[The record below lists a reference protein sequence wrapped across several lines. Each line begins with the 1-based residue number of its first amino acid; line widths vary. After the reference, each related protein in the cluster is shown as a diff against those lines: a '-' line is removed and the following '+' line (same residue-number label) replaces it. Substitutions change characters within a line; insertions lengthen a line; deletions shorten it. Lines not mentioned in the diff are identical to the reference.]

1 MNANELFIQ
10 HSRWRLKDDYWPRI
24 QKCAALLSEDEMWRR
39 PNDASNS
46 VGNILLH
53 LCGNVR
59 QWVVHGL
66 GGETDNRKR
75 QSEFDERSPIP
86 KAELLA
92 KMEQTLNEVDAVLAQ
107 LDPNTL
113 TEPRKIQG
121 YDETTLTAVYH
132 IVEHFSYHL
141 GQIAYITK
149 AYQAVD
155 LGFFNIGDDGY
166 STNS

>member
-1 MNANELFIQ
+1 MDSQELFIQ
-10 HSRWRLKDDYWPRI
+10 HSRWRLKEDYWPRI
-24 QKCAALLSEDEMWRR
+24 QKCAALLSEDEIWRR

-66 GGETDNRKR
+66 GGEADNRKR
-75 QSEFDERSPIP
+75 QSEFDERGPIP
-86 KAELLA
+86 KVELLA
-92 KMEQTLNEVDAVLAQ
+92 KMKQTLAEVDAVLAA
-107 LDPNTL
+107 LDPKAL
-113 TEPRKIQG
+113 TEPRSIQG

-155 LGFFNIGDDGY
+155 LGFFDLSKDGY
-166 STNS
+166 HEK